1 MRISQAHADDTAG
14 LARLLWLDTRGEVPE
29 QPSVDAFAA
38 ELAQWWSA
46 HRDSHLAFVARL
58 LGPEIVGM
66 AWVALVPRVPRPG
79 ATSRLSADIQ
89 SVFVM
94 PEHRGTG
101 IGSALVEAASEH
113 AAHLGSLRVTVHSG
127 RRAVPVYERLGFASS
142 RRLLSRASD
151 QEPPAH

>member
-1 MRISQAHADDTAG
+1 MRIDQANADDTAD
-14 LARLLWLDTRGEVPE
+14 LARLLWLDTRDEEPA

-38 ELAQWWSA
+38 ELAQWWA
-46 HRDSHLAFVARL
+46 AQQNSHTAFVARL
-58 LGPEIVGM
+58 PHPETEIVGM

-79 ATSRLSADIQ
+79 AISRLSADIQ

-94 PEHRGTG
+94 PEYRGRG

-113 AAHLGSLRVTVHSG
+113 AARLGSSRVTVHSG

-142 RRLLSRASD
+142 RRLLQRS
-151 QEPPAH
+151 QY